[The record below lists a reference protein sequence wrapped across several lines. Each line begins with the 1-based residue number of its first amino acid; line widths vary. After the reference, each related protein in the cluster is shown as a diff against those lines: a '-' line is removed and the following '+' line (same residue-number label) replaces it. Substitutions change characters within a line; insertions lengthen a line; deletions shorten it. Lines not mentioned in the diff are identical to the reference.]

1 MRLFCVILV
10 AVGAW
15 FAACA
20 EDSGFMKTDYM
31 KYVQWGDDAVAKNKW
46 GEAITY
52 YEEAMRT
59 EPSNP
64 QNVML
69 LSNVGMLH
77 HYAGE
82 DSLAL
87 HTLSE
92 ARAMAP
98 ASVVILKNR
107 AQVLADMNRVD
118 DAMRDYDLL
127 LSMDSTYTDAWF
139 GRAALNLRMAR
150 YDNAEADALKLLA
163 LQPDNLQGKYVLSL
177 IYSNTGRPA
186 EAIPMFTAL
195 IDDKPQAPLYADRAL
210 CRLQLD
216 ELPEAA
222 DDIARGL
229 ELNPDEAELYY
240 CRAILNLRR
249 FREEDARKDAD
260 KAIELGMYA
269 PVVNALWVVS
279 QNENWHTAPKRLA

>member
-1 MRLFCVILV
+1 
-10 AVGAW
+10 
-15 FAACA
+15 
-20 EDSGFMKTDYM
+20 
-31 KYVQWGDDAVAKNKW
+31 
-46 GEAITY
+46 
-52 YEEAMRT
+52 
-59 EPSNP
+59 
-64 QNVML
+64 
-69 LSNVGMLH
+69 
-77 HYAGE
+77 
-82 DSLAL
+82 
-87 HTLSE
+87 
-92 ARAMAP
+92 MAP

-139 GRAALNLRMAR
+139 GRAVLNLRMAR

-269 PVVNALWVVS
+269 PMVNALWGGKS
-279 QNENWHTAPKRLA
+279 K

>member
-31 KYVQWGDDAVAKNKW
+31 KYVQWGDDAVAKSKW
-46 GEAITY
+46 GEAITD

-77 HYAGE
+77 HYAGK

-269 PVVNALWVVS
+269 PMVNALWGGKS
-279 QNENWHTAPKRLA
+279 K

>member
-46 GEAITY
+46 GEAIAY

-87 HTLSE
+87 
-92 ARAMAP
+92 P
-98 ASVVILKNR
+98 
-107 AQVLADMNRVD
+107 
-118 DAMRDYDLL
+118 
-127 LSMDSTYTDAWF
+127 
-139 GRAALNLRMAR
+139 
-150 YDNAEADALKLLA
+150 
-163 LQPDNLQGKYVLSL
+163 
-177 IYSNTGRPA
+177 
-186 EAIPMFTAL
+186 
-195 IDDKPQAPLYADRAL
+195 
-210 CRLQLD
+210 
-216 ELPEAA
+216 
-222 DDIARGL
+222 
-229 ELNPDEAELYY
+229 
-240 CRAILNLRR
+240 
-249 FREEDARKDAD
+249 
-260 KAIELGMYA
+260 
-269 PVVNALWVVS
+269 
-279 QNENWHTAPKRLA
+279 

>member
-1 MRLFCVILV
+1 MAKSLISGVGRVAFASVVALLTSLV
-10 AVGAW
+10 A
-15 FAACA
+15 
-20 EDSGFMKTDYM
+20 SGEEKGEFMNTDYM
-31 KYVQWGDDAVAKNKW
+31 KYVQWGEEAVARQKW
-46 GEAITY
+46 DEAIAFFQ
-52 YEEAMRT
+52 EAMRT

-77 HYAGE
+77 YYAGE

-107 AQVLADMNRVD
+107 AQVLAGMRRLD

-127 LSMDSTYTDAWF
+127 LSMDSTYADAWY
-139 GRAALNLRMAR
+139 GRAALHLSMAR
-150 YDNAEADALKLLA
+150 YQEAEADASRLLELSPENLQAKYILA
-163 LQPDNLQGKYVLSL
+163 L
-177 IYSNTGRPA
+177 IFSNTGRPG
-186 EAIPMFTAL
+186 EAIPMFSAL
-195 IDDKPQAPLYADRAL
+195 IDDKPQASLYADRAL

-216 ELPEAA
+216 ELAEAS

-229 ELNPDEAELYY
+229 ELDAAYGELYY
-240 CRAILNLRR
+240 CRAILNMKR
-249 FREEDARKDAD
+249 FRQEDARKDAD
-260 KAIELGMYA
+260 RAIELGVYA
-269 PVVNALWVVS
+269 PMVNALWG
-279 QNENWHTAPKRLA
+279 KRSK

>member
-1 MRLFCVILV
+1 MRLSRIL
-10 AVGAW
+10 A
-15 FAACA
+15 FAAAMVCA
-20 EDSGFMKTDYM
+20 LCAAAEEDTGDFMKTDYM
-31 KYVQWGDDAVAKNKW
+31 KYVQWGEEAVAKKKW
-46 GEAITY
+46 DEAIACFQ
-52 YEEAMRT
+52 EAMRT

-69 LSNVGMLH
+69 LSNVGMIQ

-92 ARAMAP
+92 ARAIAP

-107 AQVLADMNRVD
+107 AQVLTDVGRID
-118 DAMRDYDLL
+118 DAMKDYDLL
-127 LSMDSTYTDAWF
+127 LSMDSTYTDGWF
-139 GRAALNLRMAR
+139 GRATLNLLLSR
-150 YDNAEADALKLLA
+150 YDMAEADAVKLLS
-163 LQPDNLQGKYVLSL
+163 LQPDNLQGKYLLAL
-177 IYSNTGRPA
+177 IFSNTGRPA

-195 IDDKPQAPLYADRAL
+195 INDEPQASLYADRAL

-216 ELPEAA
+216 ELQDAS

-229 ELNPDEAELYY
+229 ELNPAEAELYY

-249 FREEDARKDAD
+249 FREADARKDAD
-260 KAIELGMYA
+260 KAIELGMSA
-269 PVVNALWVVS
+269 PMVNALW
-279 QNENWHTAPKRLA
+279 HRK